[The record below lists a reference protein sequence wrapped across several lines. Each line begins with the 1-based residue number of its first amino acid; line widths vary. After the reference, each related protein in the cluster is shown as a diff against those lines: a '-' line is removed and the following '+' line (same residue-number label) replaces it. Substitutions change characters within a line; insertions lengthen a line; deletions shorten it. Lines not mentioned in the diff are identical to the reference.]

1 MKLQADRRF
10 IKDGDA
16 LPNQFQEK
24 LQETIQRIA
33 IATKL
38 DEITGLKKMEG
49 AKNAYRI
56 KMGSYRIGFY
66 LEGDTIVLSRVLN
79 RKDIYKYFPKY
90 WKSAN
95 LFQ

>member
-24 LQETIQRIA
+24 LQEIIQRIA

-38 DEITGLKKMEG
+38 DEITRL
-49 AKNAYRI
+49 
-56 KMGSYRIGFY
+56 
-66 LEGDTIVLSRVLN
+66 
-79 RKDIYKYFPKY
+79 
-90 WKSAN
+90 
-95 LFQ
+95 